1 MKEIKN
7 IELRKNIAIQSATLA
22 GKFLLDNFGK
32 VKQIKEKGHRQL
44 VTELDLEAEKIIKD
58 LITKNFPQENIISEE
73 NPVKKKSDFSW
84 IIDPLDGT
92 HNYIHNVDIFGVS
105 VALAYKKEVILGVI
119 YMPVEDELYV
129 AIKGEGAFKNGKRIF
144 VSNRDIQRATL
155 IFDSSIRY
163 QKERMLRDL
172 KVLSDAVFNIRM
184 FGSTVRSLSYIAE
197 GKIEAEIEYNDKVWD
212 FASGLLLVEEAGG
225 KVSDLEGR
233 PWDINSFGY
242 IASNKKIYKK
252 LLKLINP

>member
-1 MKEIKN
+1 MGEM
-7 IELRKNIAIQSATLA
+7 IELRKNVAIQAAKEA
-22 GKFLLDNFGK
+22 GEFLLDNFGK
-32 VKQIKEKGHRQL
+32 IKYIKEKGHRQL

-58 LITKNFPQENIISEE
+58 LIIKNFPQENIISEE
-73 NPVKKKSDFSW
+73 NPVKKNSEFSW

-105 VALAYKKEVILGVI
+105 VAVAYRKKVVLGVI
-119 YMPVEDELYV
+119 YMPPEDELYL
-129 AIKGEGAFKNGKRIF
+129 AIKGKGAFKNGKRIF
-144 VSNRDIQRATL
+144 VSDRDIQRATL
-155 IFDSSIRY
+155 IFDSSIHY

-172 KVLSDAVFNIRM
+172 KVLSEAVFNIRM

-197 GKIEAEIEYNDKVWD
+197 GKIEAEIEYNDKIWD

-225 KVSDLEGR
+225 KVSDLKGR
-233 PWDINSFGY
+233 PWDINCQGY
-242 IASNKKIYKK
+242 IASNKKIHKK

>member
-1 MKEIKN
+1 MEKIKD
-7 IELRKNIAIQSATLA
+7 IELRRDIAIQSAKQA
-22 GKFLLDNFGK
+22 GKLLLDNFGK

-58 LITKNFPQENIISEE
+58 LIIKNFPQENIISEE
-73 NPVKKKSDFSW
+73 NPLKKDSDFSW

-92 HNYIHNVDIFGVS
+92 HNYIHNIDIFGVS
-105 VALAYKKEVILGVI
+105 VALAYKKEVVLGVI
-119 YMPVEDELYV
+119 YMPVEDELYF
-129 AIKGEGAFKNGKRIF
+129 AIKGEGAFKNGKRIS
-144 VSNRDIQRATL
+144 VSDRDIQRATL

-197 GKIEAEIEYNDKVWD
+197 GKVEAEIEYNDKIWD

-225 KVSDLEGR
+225 KVSDLKGNF
-233 PWDINSFGY
+233 WDINCQGY

-252 LLKLINP
+252 LLRLINP